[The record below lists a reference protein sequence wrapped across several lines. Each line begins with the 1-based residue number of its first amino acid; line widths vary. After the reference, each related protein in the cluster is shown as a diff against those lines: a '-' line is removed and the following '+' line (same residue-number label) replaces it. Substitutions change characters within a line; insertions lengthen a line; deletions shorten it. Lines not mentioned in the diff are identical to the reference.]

1 MKRRSSG
8 YSPVTHHQVTQQE
21 EEVKSL
27 KSSAANVSNPSFIIT
42 FLLASFVCL
51 AFWYGIYK
59 IVRWLVE

>member
-1 MKRRSSG
+1 MRRTSSG
-8 YSPVTHHQVTQQE
+8 YFTVTDHQGTKQE
-21 EEVKSL
+21 EEAKSL